1 MQERLQKILA
11 HHGVASRRH
20 AEELIEAGRV
30 TLNGVKATLGQ
41 KADPAVDTITV
52 DGKPLSATVDTL
64 YYLMNKPVGYV
75 TTNLDAETW
84 NTKLRMANEKLR
96 LDSSSEIRK
105 SPLANR
111 NSAPSSQRANTS
123 MPKQIEKTVRELL
136 PAELRGKIVPVGRL
150 DKETSGLL
158 LLTNDGELAYR
169 LTHPQFPHE
178 REYAVEFKDPV
189 TDGALNKVKNGV
201 LLDGTKTK
209 PAVVKRIDDR
219 TVHIAV
225 SEGRYRQVRRMFSK
239 VGAEVVR
246 LERIR
251 IVTLRDAWMA
261 EGEIRPLEA
270 EEIAQ
275 LRKAVGL

>member
-1 MQERLQKILA
+1 M
-11 HHGVASRRH
+11 
-20 AEELIEAGRV
+20 IEAGRV
-30 TLNGVKATLGQ
+30 MLNGVKATLGQ

-84 NTKLRMANEKLR
+84 KEKTKGA
-96 LDSSSEIRK
+96 
-105 SPLANR
+105 
-111 NSAPSSQRANTS
+111 SQRTTTVA
-123 MPKQIEKTVRELL
+123 PKQIEKTVRELL